1 MSFTQPVAMDN
12 TSLVGSTSI
21 IKLSLIDPSPFNPR
35 KEFDK
40 SDIYD
45 LGEAIKAQGLLQSLI
60 VRPKKGGRFELMG
73 GERRFRA
80 LKMIAAAEAKC
91 NVIEA
96 DDGQALAVQ
105 IVENLQRQDLKPL
118 EEAEAFAQLQ
128 KQDPVKWTAQEIAKA
143 VGKTDRFVQ
152 QRLALTRLAPEA
164 RKALE
169 KGDLNVEAARVLATA
184 PAALQKEIV
193 TDRPSWNPLKAMKV
207 EDIRGEMRRQAV
219 PVSVAAFDR
228 KLYDG
233 PYIEDDNYFADVE
246 QFDRLQSAAAQ
257 ARLEELRKEWPA
269 AEMHTGNALRHW
281 VWADTGDNLSWNAN
295 RKGGKA
301 TGTLKVKKD
310 QATALVWIDTRDKQL
325 VVCIGVCKAALLESK
340 QRTPSA
346 FGPKPES
353 ETHKAGRL
361 AYNTAL
367 RAAIVKKPNEARRI
381 AVLYLLANITNGD
394 LTDEAEAELKI
405 SLPETLRKFL
415 APGFWVSDFAKAL
428 EALNRL
434 KPAQVDDALARLAV
448 SQIEWDE
455 RETKPAPHVAALA
468 SSFGVKFVEPKPEP
482 PKGPAAKEAA
492 LPKAK
497 TKKPVAKKPAAKKA
511 ARK

>member
-40 SDIYD
+40 TEIDE
-45 LGEAIKAQGLLQSLI
+45 LGEAIKAQGLLQNLI

-80 LKMIAAAEAKC
+80 LKKISAAEAKC
-91 NVIEA
+91 NVVDA
-96 DDGQALAVQ
+96 DDGQALTVQ
-105 IVENLQRQDLKPL
+105 IVENLQRQDLRPL

-128 KQDPVKWTAQEIAKA
+128 KQDPTKWTAQEIAKA
-143 VGKTDRFVQ
+143 IGKTDRFVQ

-164 RKALE
+164 RKAFD
-169 KGDLNVEAARVLATA
+169 KGDLNVEAARVLAMA
-184 PAALQKEIV
+184 PPAMQKEIV
-193 TDRPSWNPLKAMKV
+193 TDRPSWSALKDLKV
-207 EDIRGEMRRQAV
+207 DDMRGELRRQAI

-233 PYIEDDNYFADVE
+233 PYIEDDKYFADVE
-246 QFDRLQSAAAQ
+246 QFDRLQTEAARAKVEQ
-257 ARLEELRKEWPA
+257 LRKEWPT
-269 AEMHTGNALRHW
+269 AELHPGTALHNW

-301 TGTLKVKKD
+301 TGALRVKKD

-325 VVCIGVCKAALLESK
+325 FVCIGVCKAALLEKK
-340 QRTPSA
+340 QRSQSSN
-346 FGPKPES
+346 GPKPET

-367 RAAIVKKPNEARRI
+367 RAAIAKKPNIARRI
-381 AVLYLLANITNGD
+381 AVLYLLANATNGD
-394 LTDEAEAELKI
+394 VSEEAEAELKVG
-405 SLPETLRKFL
+405 LPEPLRKFL
-415 APGFWVSDFAKAL
+415 NGGLWGNDFPKAMEVL
-428 EALNRL
+428 DRL
-434 KPAQVDDALARLAV
+434 KPAQIEDALARLAV
-448 SQIEWDE
+448 AEIGWDE
-455 RETKPAPHVAALA
+455 YETKPSAHVAALA
-468 SSFGVKFVEPKPEP
+468 SVLGVKFVEPKPEP
-482 PKGPAAKEAA
+482 PRGPVAKEAA
-492 LPKAK
+492 LTKAK
-497 TKKPVAKKPAAKKA
+497 AKKPAAKKKKA